1 MNVKESMYDGY
12 RALYA
17 LDLPV
22 QVKHRMFTELSSIN
36 PSNWRVVGMTLA
48 ALDEFVRH
56 GLDRPRTVCRAH
68 AVTRMQTSREMFEGP
83 MMDMDVWWEFYTS
96 RDKTVIATK
105 SENMRKEAEVSA
117 FEVPEGLFPSRGFAF
132 RVGKEERE
140 FLLSKKDEFYT

>member
-1 MNVKESMYDGY
+1 
-12 RALYA
+12 
-17 LDLPV
+17 
-22 QVKHRMFTELSSIN
+22 
-36 PSNWRVVGMTLA
+36 
-48 ALDEFVRH
+48 
-56 GLDRPRTVCRAH
+56 
-68 AVTRMQTSREMFEGP
+68 MQTSREMFEGP